1 MLEDLQALI
10 DDVAERLGTPAL
22 LEDEE
27 QRTVAYSS
35 HTSPVDHVRQESIL
49 RRRTRPEIR
58 DWFRKFGILT
68 STEPLRIPGDASV
81 GALARLCLPVRHHG
95 LLTGFL
101 WLIDEGDLLGPE
113 QVEVAVEA
121 ARHAGV
127 LMYEELLAA
136 RLADNV
142 VGHLLS
148 PFDDLREEAVRQA
161 AEAGLISPE
170 SYIVVAVLRYVD
182 ADHPRPK
189 TQLAEGLR
197 TLTRQFAH
205 SEFHGIAYGDH
216 SAVLVPAR
224 SARTASA
231 RALDVGQAARD
242 VLIQRATEDGRDARV
257 VLGVGD
263 PQERPGQARTSYR
276 QARMAAD
283 VAEVI
288 PAQDDVGVWS
298 RLGVYRALT
307 QLPDAESVL
316 DPRVGRLI
324 READPQ
330 VVQTVERYLDLGGD
344 AQATARELHLS
355 RGTLYYRLQKVEHLA
370 SIDVHD
376 GADRLSL
383 HVGLKLAR
391 FARRQSTGEK
401 RRQSTSGKWQATE
414 PPRGAAGWS

>member
-10 DDVAERLGTPAL
+10 DDVAERLGIPAL

-27 QRTVAYSS
+27 QRMVAYSS
-35 HTSPVDHVRQESIL
+35 HTSPIDQVRQDCIL
-49 RRRTRPEIR
+49 RRRTRPEIQE
-58 DWFRKFGILT
+58 WFRKFGILT
-68 STEPLRIPGDASV
+68 STEPLRIPADASV
-81 GALARLCLPVRHHG
+81 GALARLCIPVRHHG

-101 WLIDEGDLLGPE
+101 WLIDEGDRLEPE
-113 QVEVAVEA
+113 QVAVAVEA

-127 LMYEELLAA
+127 LMYEELLAG
-136 RLADNV
+136 RLADSV

-148 PFDDLREEAVRQA
+148 PFDDLREEAARQA
-161 AEAGLISPE
+161 AEAGLLAPE
-170 SYIVVAVLRYVD
+170 SYVAVAVLRYVD
-182 ADHPRPK
+182 VVHPRPK
-189 TQLAEGLR
+189 TLMAEGLR
-197 TLTRQFAH
+197 TLARQFAR
-205 SEFHGIAYGDH
+205 SDFHGIAYGDH
-216 SAVLVPAR
+216 SVVLVPAR

-242 VLIQRATEDGRDARV
+242 VLIQRVAEDDGEARV

-263 PQERPGQARTSYR
+263 PQERPGLARTSYR
-276 QARMAAD
+276 QARMSAD

-288 PAQDDVGVWS
+288 PAQADVGVWS

-307 QLPDAESVL
+307 QLQDAEAAL
-316 DPRVGRLI
+316 DPRVGLLM

-370 SIDVHD
+370 SIDLHD

-383 HVGLKLAR
+383 HVGFKLAR
-391 FARRQSTGEK
+391 FA
-401 RRQSTSGKWQATE
+401 RRQSTSGKWQATD
-414 PPRGAAGWS
+414 PPRDAADWS